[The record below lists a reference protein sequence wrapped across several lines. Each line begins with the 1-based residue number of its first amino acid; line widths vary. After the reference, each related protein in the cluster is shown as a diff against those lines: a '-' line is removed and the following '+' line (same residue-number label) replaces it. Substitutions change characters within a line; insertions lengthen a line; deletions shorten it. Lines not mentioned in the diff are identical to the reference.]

1 MTTSRSWPS
10 QLSLNQSGGQTGRAN
25 TSLADELFLV
35 LLMRHFVVNSGLI
48 CLFCLSACV
57 SVRLPAHLSPPA
69 PTDRYRTCRSTTV
82 VRVDLYMLLIFTHH
96 S

>member
-25 TSLADELFLV
+25 TANTSLADELFLV

-48 CLFCLSACV
+48 LFCLSACV

-69 PTDRYRTCRSTTV
+69 PTDRPVGTV
-82 VRVDLYMLLIFTHH
+82 HVH
-96 S
+96 